1 MGYAVRSG
9 ADLPQFELR
18 GVPSASYPDAPEGA
32 IPWPFSPVSA
42 IELWVSSPP
51 LAAISGLISRTLSG
65 ARVEA
70 YSETL
75 SNPLEALK
83 GLSLFY
89 AGVRVSWSEFVE
101 AVVQSLEATGNA
113 FAEAEV
119 PGDEGGGFINLL
131 PPQYCSLTRIGG
143 ELHLTYSPPFGG
155 LMVFPPLGPE
165 GRGYVHVAHRGVY
178 HPAYGLPPWIGAATS
193 VEVDRLHR
201 QYLRGFMGASAAPR
215 FVVLVGVSEESGT
228 KEHEAQQ
235 LADTLASFFRSE
247 PGSHSGRNM
256 VVAFPAGITIDFR
269 PVGSQADDPTYP
281 TLSKTI
287 LQEILMVRGVSM
299 LHLGITEGGYRAT
312 ASEQAR
318 GLVESVIRPAA
329 EKVAALVSAVLWPG
343 GEAKLEFA
351 IEDRDSVL
359 SMVDAAVRAAGVP
372 VLTPDEARA
381 ILGYEPLGDNTLW
394 RPTSLIPVDSEE

>member
-1 MGYAVRSG
+1 M
-9 ADLPQFELR
+9 
-18 GVPSASYPDAPEGA
+18 
-32 IPWPFSPVSA
+32 
-42 IELWVSSPP
+42 
-51 LAAISGLISRTLSG
+51 
-65 ARVEA
+65 
-70 YSETL
+70 
-75 SNPLEALK
+75 
-83 GLSLFY
+83 
-89 AGVRVSWSEFVE
+89 SWSEFVE

-119 PGDEGGGFINLL
+119 PGDDGGGFINLL
-131 PPQYCSLTRIGG
+131 PPQCCSLTRVGG
-143 ELHLTYSPPFGG
+143 SFTSPTPRPLGTWWSFLLLAPRGGDMSMWPTGG
-155 LMVFPPLGPE
+155 LPPRL
-165 GRGYVHVAHRGVY
+165 RLA
-178 HPAYGLPPWIGAATS
+178 PWIGAATS

-256 VVAFPAGITIDFR
+256 VVAYPAGITIDFR

-318 GLVESVIRPAA
+318 GS
-329 EKVAALVSAVLWPG
+329 W
-343 GEAKLEFA
+343 
-351 IEDRDSVL
+351 
-359 SMVDAAVRAAGVP
+359 RA
-372 VLTPDEARA
+372 
-381 ILGYEPLGDNTLW
+381 
-394 RPTSLIPVDSEE
+394 